1 MSSFERD
8 SQFLAYFAGL
18 PSFVLF
24 VVEAFVCLVLPRVWS
39 ILLPV
44 FAFVFHVASGHLAA
58 SAQLAVVF
66 AGSASALVVLL
77 LYLALLL
84 ISPAGIL
91 VQ

>member
-1 MSSFERD
+1 
-8 SQFLAYFAGL
+8 
-18 PSFVLF
+18 
-24 VVEAFVCLVLPRVWS
+24 
-39 ILLPV
+39 
-44 FAFVFHVASGHLAA
+44 
-58 SAQLAVVF
+58 VVF